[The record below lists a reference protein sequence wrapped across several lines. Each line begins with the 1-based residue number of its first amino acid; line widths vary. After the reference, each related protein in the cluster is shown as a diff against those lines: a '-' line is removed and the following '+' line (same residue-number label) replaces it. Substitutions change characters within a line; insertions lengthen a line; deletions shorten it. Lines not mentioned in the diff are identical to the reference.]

1 MVAKEVILTPNK
13 RQTTR
18 VAAYG
23 LVLQEKRILL
33 CRLSHHVPKHVGHWT
48 LPGGGLDFGEDP
60 AAALVR
66 EVYEETG
73 LTVAPLGVAGVDS
86 SYRDHEDHGF
96 HAVRIVYRT
105 ALRAGTLTNERGGST
120 DLCAWWSLA
129 EALRLPLVDLSV
141 YGLGLAFAAKGHSV

>member
-1 MVAKEVILTPNK
+1 MVAKEAILTSIK

-18 VAAYG
+18 IAAYG
-23 LVLQEKRILL
+23 LVLQEQCILL

-48 LPGGGLDFGEDP
+48 LPGGGLNFGEDP

-73 LTVAPLGVAGVDS
+73 LTVAPSGVAGVDS
-86 SYRDHEDHGF
+86 FYTDHEDHAF
-96 HAVRIVYRT
+96 HAVRIVYHT
-105 ALRAGTLTNERGGST
+105 ALRAGTLTNELDGST

-129 EALRLPLVDLSV
+129 EAQALPLVDLSV
-141 YGLGLAFAAKGHSV
+141 YGLGLAFPAQGHSV